1 MTARVIIALAACAA
15 AFEHEQRACPGD
27 QPTNVSDTIFKERVV
42 VFDEAM
48 GARVV
53 VAGDINKD
61 GRNDLVVA
69 SSTDNAIRWFENLGD
84 QGWSR
89 PQKIT
94 YDAKGARVVALADI
108 DGDGYLDVVYASYYD
123 NTVGWFKNSL
133 RTDMEDRRRLF
144 VSMREFNSDEPRY
157 ISRTVDEGQGVVV
170 ADLDGDGDPD
180 VATASSSDSVRKSK
194 LRRRAPS
201 TRRHP
206 RSHVGSTS
214 GVEAHSFIHR
224 WRRVDSLVREPR
236 RGSVL

>member
-1 MTARVIIALAACAA
+1 MIMARAVAALAACAA
-15 AFEHEQRACPGD
+15 AFERVCPGD

-123 NTVGWFKNSL
+123 NTVGWFKNSR
-133 RTDMEDRRRLF
+133 RT
-144 VSMREFNSDEPRY
+144 Y
-157 ISRTVDEGQGVVV
+157 IANNWIEGRALLLPAVVLDEGVPGAARPAEFARV
-170 ADLDGDGDPD
+170 AG
-180 VATASSSDSVRKSK
+180 
-194 LRRRAPS
+194 
-201 TRRHP
+201 
-206 RSHVGSTS
+206 
-214 GVEAHSFIHR
+214 
-224 WRRVDSLVREPR
+224 
-236 RGSVL
+236 

>member
-1 MTARVIIALAACAA
+1 MIMARAVVAALAACAA
-15 AFEHEQRACPGD
+15 AFERVCPGD

-94 YDAKGARVVALADI
+94 YDAKGTRVVALADI

-123 NTVGWFKNSL
+123 NTVGWFKNGAFAL
-133 RTDMEDRRRLF
+133 NL
-144 VSMREFNSDEPRY
+144 
-157 ISRTVDEGQGVVV
+157 
-170 ADLDGDGDPD
+170 
-180 VATASSSDSVRKSK
+180 
-194 LRRRAPS
+194 
-201 TRRHP
+201 
-206 RSHVGSTS
+206 
-214 GVEAHSFIHR
+214 
-224 WRRVDSLVREPR
+224 RVDLNAIDATPARSRGPHRSQRAISTATGTWTSRRPR
-236 RGSVL
+236 FTMVL

>member
-1 MTARVIIALAACAA
+1 MIMARAVVALAACAA
-15 AFEHEQRACPGD
+15 AFEQRVCPGD

-133 RTDMEDRRRLF
+133 RTNFEDRRRLF
-144 VSMREFNSDEPRY
+144 TSMREFNSGEPRY

-170 ADLDGDGDPD
+170 ATC
-180 VATASSSDSVRKSK
+180 VKIKIFSA
-194 LRRRAPS
+194 
-201 TRRHP
+201 
-206 RSHVGSTS
+206 RS
-214 GVEAHSFIHR
+214 F
-224 WRRVDSLVREPR
+224 
-236 RGSVL
+236 

>member
-1 MTARVIIALAACAA
+1 MVVARAVAALAACAA
-15 AFEHEQRACPGD
+15 AFEQRVCPGD

-133 RTDMEDRRRLF
+133 RTALA
-144 VSMREFNSDEPRY
+144 SPR
-157 ISRTVDEGQGVVV
+157 
-170 ADLDGDGDPD
+170 
-180 VATASSSDSVRKSK
+180 
-194 LRRRAPS
+194 
-201 TRRHP
+201 
-206 RSHVGSTS
+206 
-214 GVEAHSFIHR
+214 
-224 WRRVDSLVREPR
+224 
-236 RGSVL
+236 

>member
-1 MTARVIIALAACAA
+1 MIIARVAVAALAACAA
-15 AFEHEQRACPGD
+15 AFERVCPGD

-94 YDAKGARVVALADI
+94 YDAKGARVVALADV

-123 NTVGWFKNSL
+123 NTVGWFKNSR
-133 RTDMEDRRRLF
+133 RTYMEDRRRLF
-144 VSMREFNSDEPRY
+144 MDRRPR
-157 ISRTVDEGQGVVV
+157 
-170 ADLDGDGDPD
+170 
-180 VATASSSDSVRKSK
+180 ASPSCGRS
-194 LRRRAPS
+194 RRR
-201 TRRHP
+201 
-206 RSHVGSTS
+206 
-214 GVEAHSFIHR
+214 
-224 WRRVDSLVREPR
+224 DPR
-236 RGSVL
+236 RSSASRIRWSRWIATRFRRTRSP